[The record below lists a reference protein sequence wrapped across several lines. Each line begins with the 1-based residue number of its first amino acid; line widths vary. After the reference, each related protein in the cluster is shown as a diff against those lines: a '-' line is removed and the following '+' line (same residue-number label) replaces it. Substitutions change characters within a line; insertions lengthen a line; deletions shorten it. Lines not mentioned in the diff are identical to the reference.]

1 MIEVIFDGRRLG
13 SLGDTY
19 KIKEWVANDPRAD
32 ESACQE
38 ELSKKYEK
46 ISEIVVADPRY
57 RLFMV

>member
-19 KIKEWVANDPRAD
+19 KIKEWVANDPRLD

-38 ELSKKYEK
+38 ELSKNYEN
-46 ISEIVVADPRY
+46 ISEIVVAEARY
-57 RLFMV
+57 TLFMV